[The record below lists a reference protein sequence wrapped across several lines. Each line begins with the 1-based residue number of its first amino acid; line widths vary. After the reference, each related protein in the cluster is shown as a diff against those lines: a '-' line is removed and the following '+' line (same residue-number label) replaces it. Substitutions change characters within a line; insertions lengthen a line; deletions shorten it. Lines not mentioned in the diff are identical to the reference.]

1 MPYATPAQYTS
12 RFGLDEAA
20 QLLGDEQALLTST
33 LLQDA
38 INGTWTGTPSV
49 AEQAAATAALARLTR
64 QLLVCSNTM
73 DGYLRAAV
81 ALPLAAGDANAGTL
95 EDCCM
100 ALTRCALADDAD
112 NATERM
118 DKAAETW
125 RTWLTDVAR
134 NRVQLVGATG
144 AAVPSSGGV
153 RTGQAGS
160 SYAWDSYGGV
170 R

>member
-1 MPYATPAQYTS
+1 MAYASPAQYTS

-38 INGTWTGTPSV
+38 INGAWTGSPSA
-49 AEQAAATAALARLTR
+49 AEQAAASAALARLTR

-81 ALPLAAGDANAGTL
+81 ALPLAASDANAGTL

-112 NATERM
+112 NATERT
-118 DKAAETW
+118 DKAGDTW
-125 RTWLTDVAR
+125 RAWLADVAR
-134 NRVQLVGATG
+134 GRVQLVGATG
-144 AAVPSSGGV
+144 AAAPSSGGV

-160 SYAWDSYGGV
+160 SFAWGSFGGV